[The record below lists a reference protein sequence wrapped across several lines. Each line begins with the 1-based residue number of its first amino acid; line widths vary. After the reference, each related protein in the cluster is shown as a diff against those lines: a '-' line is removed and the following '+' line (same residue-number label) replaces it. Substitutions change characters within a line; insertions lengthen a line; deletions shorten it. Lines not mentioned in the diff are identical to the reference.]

1 MTARRG
7 QPGVPASPFGVHEV
21 ARLRFALLRLYG
33 ADGEFMA
40 ELRGFTASG
49 KAVDPLLV
57 YSFASRYGLDRLGP
71 DLLEWATEPTE
82 PDLLR
87 ATLLVD
93 HVGLNAVGD
102 FAGEASAGTASF
114 PLAVGLGSYVQP
126 TIGER
131 VAVEPVFDRQGS
143 QVAVYEVWRPIV
155 RVAFTDRWH
164 PGHEA
169 RGVASKRIL
178 GRARAAIRAELDRLE
193 VEAAAAG
200 YRRADSTT
208 NEARD
213 LQWLFW
219 KLRYGLTWP
228 QLFDRVSAGVDG
240 EDSDKVR
247 AATVR
252 IARRAEVRITDT

>member
-7 QPGVPASPFGVHEV
+7 QPGVPASPFGVTEV
-21 ARLRFALLRLYG
+21 VRLRAALLRLYG

-40 ELRGFTASG
+40 ALQTFAASPAR
-49 KAVDPLLV
+49 KDRLAAYALAAQ
-57 YSFASRYGLDRLGP
+57 FGLDRIGP
-71 DLLEWATEPTE
+71 DLLPWADEDTSD
-82 PDLLR
+82 DLKR
-87 ATLLVD
+87 AALWTD
-93 HVGLNAVGD
+93 HVGLNVVADFTGELQARAVP
-102 FAGEASAGTASF
+102 F
-114 PLAVGLGSYVQP
+114 PLTVGAGYVEP
-126 TIGER
+126 ELGER
-131 VAVEPVFDRQGS
+131 VAADPVFDRHGS

-228 QLFDRVSAGVDG
+228 QLFDRASAGSD

-247 AATVR
+247 TATVR
-252 IARRAEVRITDT
+252 IAGRAGVRITDM